1 MAAQNHKVAIG
12 AFTLLGALFL
22 VLALIFLGGG
32 KFFKTKTEYVLYFE
46 GSVSGLSVGAP
57 VVFRGVPLGSV
68 TRISLVFDRKSSA
81 ITIPVFIHLDES
93 SIVRLSGEQI
103 PETHHTRII
112 QHMVRNGLSARLE
125 IQNLITGQYRVELDY
140 HNSDSAT
147 VHNPDLPNEIPTVPS
162 PMDALQKS
170 LAKLPLQELTKAF
183 NKMLMGISHAI
194 GDGESIRKTIDQI
207 NTAFISMEKTFTA
220 LEALLKNAQLNTSSQ
235 KIVSNVHVLTDNLA
249 RDVPKLMSQLD
260 TTVNNFA
267 QASERFK
274 HVSAFTEQLMSHN
287 SPAMQDLRRLFK
299 EAADAA
305 RSLHNLADM
314 LNRTPEALLHGKKGN
329 R

>member
-1 MAAQNHKVAIG
+1 MAAANHKVAIG
-12 AFTLLGALFL
+12 AFTLLGAFFF

-68 TRISLVFDRKSSA
+68 TRISMIFDRKSSA

-93 SIVRLSGEQI
+93 SIVRLSGEKI
-103 PETHHTRII
+103 PEEFHNRII
-112 QHMVRNGLSARLE
+112 QHMVKNGLSARLQ

-140 HNSDSAT
+140 HNSALAT
-147 VHNPDLPNEIPTVPS
+147 RHNPDLPNEIPTVPS
-162 PMDALQKS
+162 PMDALQKTLATLPVQD
-170 LAKLPLQELTKAF
+170 LAKAV
-183 NKMLMGISHAI
+183 NHILMGLSNAI
-194 GDGESIRKTIDQI
+194 GDGDTIKKTIEQI
-207 NTAFISMEKTFTA
+207 HAAFAKMENSFMA
-220 LEALLKNAQLNTSSQ
+220 LEDILKNTNMNKSTAIILNNMQ
-235 KIVSNVHVLTDNLA
+235 NVTESLA
-249 RDVPKLMSQLD
+249 KEIPKLMIELNATMGS
-260 TTVNNFA
+260 FA
-267 QASERFK
+267 QTVEHFKRAS
-274 HVSAFTEQLMSHN
+274 VFTEQLMNHN

-299 EAADAA
+299 ESADAA
-305 RSLHNLADM
+305 RSLHNLAEM

>member
-1 MAAQNHKVAIG
+1 MAAANHKVAIG
-12 AFTLLGALFL
+12 AFTLLGVFFL

-32 KFFKTKTEYVLYFE
+32 KFFKTKTEYVLYFQ

-68 TRISLVFDRKSSA
+68 TRISMVFDRKSSA
-81 ITIPVFIHLDES
+81 ITIPVFIHIDES
-93 SIVRLSGEQI
+93 SIVRLSGEKI

-112 QHMVRNGLSARLE
+112 QHMVKNGLSARLQ

-140 HNSDSAT
+140 HKPELAT
-147 VHNPDLPNEIPTVPS
+147 HFNPDLPNEIPTVPS

-170 LAKLPLQELTKAF
+170 LVDFPIKDLAKAF
-183 NKMLMGISHAI
+183 NQILMGLSHAI
-194 GDGESIRKTIDQI
+194 GKGDSIKNTIDQI
-207 NTAFISMEKTFTA
+207 NMTFVKMENTLTA
-220 LEALLKNAQLNTSSQ
+220 LEEILKNSHLKSSTGR
-235 KIVSNVHVLTDNLA
+235 IVSDVQTVTESLA
-249 RDVPKLMSQLD
+249 KGIPKLMIELD
-260 TTVNNFA
+260 ATMSNFA
-267 QASERFK
+267 QTVERFK
-274 HVSAFTEQLMSHN
+274 RASAFTEQLMSHN

-299 EAADAA
+299 ESADAA